1 MPTIRDVAELACVS
15 VATVSRVINRS
26 PSVSEK
32 TRYSVQ
38 RAMEVLN
45 YQPNA
50 NAQALAVQNT
60 DTIGVVV
67 TDVTD
72 PFFAIL
78 VKSVDKVAEEHQK
91 TYQDEFNKLKEL
103 LTNIDK

>member
-15 VATVSRVINRS
+15 VATVSRVINHS

-60 DTIGVVV
+60 EYHWRGGYRCNG
-67 TDVTD
+67 
-72 PFFAIL
+72 
-78 VKSVDKVAEEHQK
+78 SVLCYLGQ
-91 TYQDEFNKLKEL
+91 
-103 LTNIDK
+103 ISR

>member
-1 MPTIRDVAELACVS
+1 MK
-15 VATVSRVINRS
+15 
-26 PSVSEK
+26 K

-72 PFFAIL
+72 PFLLSWSNQSIKWL
-78 VKSVDKVAEEHQK
+78 KSIKNDFDR
-91 TYQDEFNKLKEL
+91 YWLSPC
-103 LTNIDK
+103 

>member
-1 MPTIRDVAELACVS
+1 
-15 VATVSRVINRS
+15 
-26 PSVSEK
+26 
-32 TRYSVQ
+32 
-38 RAMEVLN
+38 MEVLN

-72 PFFAIL
+72 PFLLLL
-78 VKSVDKVAEEHQK
+78 VEISPI
-91 TYQDEFNKLKEL
+91 KLPARAVK
-103 LTNIDK
+103 KRF